1 MNWLVDA
8 NVLSE
13 ATRPSPDPR
22 VLAWLLA
29 HERHLVVDPIVL
41 GELRFG
47 VLLLPSG
54 RRRDRLEAWFEGTV
68 ARVRCLPWDREVGLR
83 WAELVAQLRRA
94 GLAMPVKDSMIA
106 ATALANGLGVATRNL
121 RDFEKAGV
129 PVLDPFAS

>member
-13 ATRPSPDPR
+13 PTRPSPDPR
-22 VLAWLLA
+22 VIGWLRA
-29 HERHLVVDPIVL
+29 HERHLAVDPVVL

-54 RRRDRLEAWFEGTV
+54 RRRERLEAWFEGTV
-68 ARVRCLPWDREVGLR
+68 SRVRCLPWDRDTGLR
-83 WAELVAQLRRA
+83 WAELLAQLRRS
-94 GLAMPVKDSMIA
+94 GTAMPVKDSMIA
-106 ATALANGLGVATRNL
+106 ATALVHGIGVATRNV

-129 PVLDPFAS
+129 TVFDPFAG